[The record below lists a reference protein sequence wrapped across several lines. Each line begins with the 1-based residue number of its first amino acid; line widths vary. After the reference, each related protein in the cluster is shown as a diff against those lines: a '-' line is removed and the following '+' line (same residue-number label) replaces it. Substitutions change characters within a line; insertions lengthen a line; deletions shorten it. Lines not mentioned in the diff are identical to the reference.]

1 MHTKVHHLCA
11 AVALASAALGA
22 AANAN
27 AGCLSYG
34 LKPASYGA
42 PDTNGLLLTSGD
54 AFVSIV
60 GMWHVTFTSKGNED
74 LPKPIPDGAPMD
86 DAFATWHADG
96 TEIMNSARPP
106 ATQSFCTGVW
116 KQIGKSTYRLRHI
129 AISWKYPD
137 DGGTVPEPEGPAEIH
152 ETVTLDRTGNHFTG
166 FFTIDQ
172 YETGEAGT
180 AETGTP
186 IHLTGTLTGDRIT
199 VN

>member
-1 MHTKVHHLCA
+1 MDTKVTRICA
-11 AVALASAALGA
+11 AIALAGAALGA
-22 AANAN
+22 AASAN

-34 LKPASYGA
+34 SKPASDIEPGA
-42 PDTNGLLLTSGD
+42 GGLLQTNGDSL
-54 AFVSIV
+54 VSIV

-74 LPKPIPDGAPMD
+74 LDPPIPDGAPMD
-86 DAFATWHADG
+86 DALATWHSDG
-96 TEIMNSARPP
+96 TEIMNSSRAP

-129 AISWKYPD
+129 ALSWRYPD
-137 DGGTVPEPEGPAEIH
+137 DGSAIPEPEGPAEIH

-172 YETGEAGT
+172 YESGKAGT
-180 AETGTP
+180 AESGFQV
-186 IHLTGTLTGDRIT
+186 HLTGTLSGDRVV